1 MLVFD
6 RRQRRQLDQLVED
19 AVGEHIPRRQFL
31 YRAMAAGLSINAAT
45 TLLAACQGEPAPQAS
60 ALEKV
65 QSIDVLTV
73 WSGEELESFNM
84 INAAFTKKTGI
95 KVNVEATRDLL
106 AVLTTRLRGNS
117 PPDISGIS
125 SINHFH
131 ELASQ
136 NKLVRLDTFL
146 DMKQYQKNYA
156 QAWIDFSSHDGKL
169 YAVLPKANT
178 KGTIWYNPRA
188 FHEVGASVPQTWDE
202 LIELSDKLASQGKY
216 PWSLGVES
224 GATSGWPAADWIA
237 EIYINKYGPELYD
250 QWVAHKI
257 PWTHPSIKDAFQ
269 TFGRIA
275 LGKHYVNGGAQAI
288 LATNFQDASYL
299 PFEKPPRAYMYY
311 LGDFTA
317 GFIKHQFKGIKS
329 GLDFNFF
336 PFPEINPRYKGSVIG
351 GADLMAAF
359 KDNNGT
365 RQFMEFMT
373 TAEAQSIWV
382 RRGGATSV
390 NSAVEKSVY
399 PDAIAWAT
407 AQQMTKAMA
416 FRVSADDLMPQGL
429 ESAFWKGALNY
440 IGDPN
445 QLDNILNNLESIA
458 LIANQS

>member
-6 RRQRRQLDQLVED
+6 RRQRQKLDQLVED
-19 AVGEHIPRRQFL
+19 SVMTNIPRRQFL
-31 YRAMAAGLSINAAT
+31 YRAIAAGLSINAAAA
-45 TLLAACQGEPAPQAS
+45 LLAACQEDPVPQGS
-60 ALEKV
+60 AHEKV
-65 QSIDVLTV
+65 QAIDVLTE
-73 WSGEELESFNM
+73 WSGEEMESFKM

-106 AVLTTRLRGNS
+106 AVLTTRISGNN
-117 PPDISGIS
+117 PPDISGIPS
-125 SINHFH
+125 VNHFH
-131 ELASQ
+131 RLAGQ
-136 NKLVRLDTFL
+136 NKLVRLDTFF
-146 DMKQYQKNYA
+146 DMKQYQRNYA
-156 QAWIDFSSHDGKL
+156 QAWIDYSSDNGKL
-169 YAVLPKANT
+169 YAVLPKVNT

-202 LIELSDKLASQGKY
+202 MIALSDKLVSQGKY
-216 PWSLGVES
+216 PWSIGIES

-237 EIYINKYGPELYD
+237 EIYINKYGPEMYD

-275 LGKHYVNGGAQAI
+275 LGKHYVNGGTQAI

-317 GFIKHQFKGIKS
+317 GFIKHQFKGIK
-329 GLDFNFF
+329 GGQDFNFF
-336 PFPEINPRYKGSVIG
+336 PFPEINPQYKGSVIG
-351 GADLMAAF
+351 GADLMAAL
-359 KDNNGT
+359 KDNDGT

-390 NSAVEKSVY
+390 NAAVDKSVY

-407 AQQMTKAMA
+407 AQQMTKATA
-416 FRVSADDLMPQGL
+416 FRVSADDLMPQIL
-429 ESAFWKGALNY
+429 ESAFWKGALSY
-440 IGDPN
+440 IGEPDR
-445 QLDNILNNLESIA
+445 LDAILQNLESIA
-458 LIANQS
+458 LISDQS